1 MILSY
6 PPLPVTS
13 ARDPVPGDRRHGK
26 RRGPGRREH
35 GRSIPLTGAVGDE
48 TRQDEELR
56 CVPVCLPVRPSA
68 RLQRG
73 CLLPAQWLGRSRQG
87 REALLRSVFFF
98 ASSSSSSSSSSSCFH
113 LLFPLS
119 LISHVSYKAFLLIG
133 FFSFVSSFSPLIHF
147 FSSSLRSL
155 FAFVLFSFSAL
166 LFSSLLFSFVF
177 LSCLFVCL
185 FSVAL
190 ILLLFLFLLFSIL
203 IFNFSLRRRTELCRF
218 LDILPPVASVFW
230 VWV

>member
-1 MILSY
+1 MLMILSY

-56 CVPVCLPVRPSA
+56 SVPVCLPARPSA
-68 RLQRG
+68 RPLVCNAAAC
-73 CLLPAQWLGRSRQG
+73 CLHSGLDAAGRAVKLFC
-87 REALLRSVFFF
+87 AL
-98 ASSSSSSSSSSSCFH
+98 SSSSSLLLLLLHASISSF
-113 LLFPLS
+113 LS

-147 FSSSLRSL
+147 FSSSLRSP

-166 LFSSLLFSFVF
+166 LFSSLLFYFVF
-177 LSCLFVCL
+177 LSCLFVC
-185 FSVAL
+185 SP
-190 ILLLFLFLLFSIL
+190 LL
-203 IFNFSLRRRTELCRF
+203 
-218 LDILPPVASVFW
+218 
-230 VWV
+230 